1 MYYLTLGNFRFLKIT
16 TLASN
21 CRYPVVVSIA
31 VSKMVMTE
39 LIFVNSGMKVNGEY
53 YRDALLSPQMLPAIK
68 HVADVAI
75 QWRKRLRACVRAD
88 GQHFEHLL

>member
-1 MYYLTLGNFRFLKIT
+1 MYHLTCLMYYLTLGNFKVLKIT

-39 LIFVNSGMKVNGEY
+39 LIFVNSGMKVKANITVMPYSLSRCCQRSSVLQTWSSSGEN
-53 YRDALLSPQMLPAIK
+53 D
-68 HVADVAI
+68 
-75 QWRKRLRACVRAD
+75 
-88 GQHFEHLL
+88 